1 MFRNIKRQ
9 VYSEIRKTVDITNPK
24 FSLFEGGNFNTYL
37 IKFPVFFL
45 FCPKQSNNAP

>member
-9 VYSEIRKTVDITNPK
+9 VYSEIRKTVDITNAK

-37 IKFPVFFL
+37 IKFPGFFFIL
-45 FCPKQSNNAP
+45 SKAVK